1 MKNIKTLRNLGESQI
16 INLIEDM
23 VFQKTGK
30 KLIRDDSF
38 LFKIEKKYFTSSTQ
52 WYW

>member
-38 LFKIEKKYFTSSTQ
+38 FFTLEKKNFNT
-52 WYW
+52 